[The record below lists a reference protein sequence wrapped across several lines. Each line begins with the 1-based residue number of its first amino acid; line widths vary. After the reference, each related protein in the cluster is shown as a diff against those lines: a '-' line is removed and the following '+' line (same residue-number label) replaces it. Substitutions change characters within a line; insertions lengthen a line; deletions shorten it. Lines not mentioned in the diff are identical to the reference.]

1 MLPISLSDPVHPQSG
16 SNLMKKNY
24 WAGMGALTVLQQK
37 DEGWHIPPPPPR
49 PIGGAGL
56 QLCDAGPAALKILCW
71 KPTVCIGEDFLTV
84 KSSPFSANIKVC
96 QVD

>member
-1 MLPISLSDPVHPQSG
+1 MT
-16 SNLMKKNY
+16 KNY

-37 DEGWHIPPPPPR
+37 EEGWH
-49 PIGGAGL
+49 IGGAGL

-71 KPTVCIGEDFLTV
+71 KPTVCIGEDFLTA

>member
-16 SNLMKKNY
+16 SKLMTKNY

-37 DEGWHIPPPPPR
+37 EEGWHTPPPPPR

-71 KPTVCIGEDFLTV
+71 TPTSLHWGRFLNSQVKPFFCQY
-84 KSSPFSANIKVC
+84 KSVPS
-96 QVD
+96 